1 MIPKRTQNRQL
12 TERQRAFAYHLVVG
26 SLDYWGTPAR
36 ERCWYAAEAA
46 RRAGYS
52 SRNGN
57 DRRLG
62 YKARWNPRV
71 GAEIRR
77 LAQLYDCPYWEACA

>member
-1 MIPKRTQNRQL
+1 MAERKQQNRPL
-12 TERQRAFAYHLVVG
+12 TELQIRFAHHFVFGRRDPSV
-26 SLDYWGTPAR
+26 PPHQ
-36 ERCWYAAEAA
+36 RCWYAAEAA

-71 GAEIRR
+71 RAYMRQ
-77 LAQLYDCPYWEACA
+77 LAEACGDRLLSRLV

>member
-1 MIPKRTQNRQL
+1 MAPKKTQTRKL
-12 TERQRAFAYHLVVG
+12 TELQRAFAYHLVVG

-52 SRNGN
+52 RRNGN

-71 GAEIRR
+71 REEIRR
-77 LAQLYDCPYWEACA
+77 LARLYDCPHWEIAA

>member
-1 MIPKRTQNRQL
+1 MQNRTEPHRSL
-12 TERQRAFAYHLVVG
+12 TKRQAAFAFHLVYDLPPRV
-26 SLDYWGTPAR
+26 PVEQA
-36 ERCWYAAEAA
+36 CWYAAEAA

-71 GAEIRR
+71 RAEMRR
-77 LAQLYDCPYWEACA
+77 LAAICGDPFWRRWT